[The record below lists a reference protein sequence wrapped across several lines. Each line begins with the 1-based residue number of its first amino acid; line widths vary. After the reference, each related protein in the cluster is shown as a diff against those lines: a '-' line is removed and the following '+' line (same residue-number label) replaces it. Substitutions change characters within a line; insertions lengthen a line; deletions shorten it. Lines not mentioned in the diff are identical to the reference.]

1 MGRKKNEPTDGAPKP
16 PRVMRI
22 DKAYFLSENDKGT
35 LDGTEWMTRAAYAAA
50 QAKARYELGEAGLN
64 RGFATSSEA
73 VAYRAKCGLLDAK
86 VEYGLNLVKEYVGER
101 PERNPD
107 PNKPPKPKKEKVIK
121 VKKKKL
127 VKRKPKKV
135 LKPKKKVSKVAVTK

>member
-1 MGRKKNEPTDGAPKP
+1 MGRKKNEPTEGTPKP

-50 QAKARYELGEAGLN
+50 QAKARYELGETGLN

-101 PERNPD
+101 PERNED
-107 PNKPPKPKKEKVIK
+107 PSKPKKVKVKKEVKPKKEKAG
-121 VKKKKL
+121 
-127 VKRKPKKV
+127 KPKKV
-135 LKPKKKVSKVAVTK
+135 AKKEVL